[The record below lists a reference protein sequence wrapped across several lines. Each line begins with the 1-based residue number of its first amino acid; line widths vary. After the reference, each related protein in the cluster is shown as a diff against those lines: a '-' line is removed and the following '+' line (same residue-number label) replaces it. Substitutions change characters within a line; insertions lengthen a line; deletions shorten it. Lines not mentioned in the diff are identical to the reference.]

1 MKTMMKTKITPP
13 NATAYAHAPFAG
25 NVVAAS
31 VVATCT
37 GDLGFGRRPHRP
49 LDGSPPPL

>member
-1 MKTMMKTKITPP
+1 MKTMKMISTPP
-13 NATAYAHAPFAG
+13 NAYAHAPFAG

-31 VVATCT
+31 VVATCL